1 MSTHSPHSM
10 QPQSGRRPD
19 RYSQA
24 SHATGLADT
33 ELSELSQ
40 GLLAPQASVSPKYLY
55 DTLGSKLFE
64 ALCLLPE
71 YYPTRTE
78 AAIFEARRS
87 EIAQAVPRQAVLI
100 DLGAGNCAK
109 AETLFEPLRPSH
121 YIAVDISADFVRSAL
136 RRLRP
141 RHPGIRMQALGQDF
155 SRGLELGDDVP
166 SRGRLFFY
174 PGSSLG
180 NFAPPEA
187 RRFLRGLKESTADAA
202 SLLLGVDLVK
212 DIEILQAAYDDAL
225 GVTSA
230 FNLNVLRNINRI
242 LGTDFD
248 MRHWQ
253 HIALF
258 NPTHSRVEMH
268 LQARH
273 DVLVSWNGH
282 SRRFSQGER
291 IHTENSYKYT
301 REGLAKLLEES
312 GWTAGEFWTDEAE
325 WFAVV
330 HARSESTH
338 P

>member
-1 MSTHSPHSM
+1 MHSPL
-10 QPQSGRRPD
+10 PTQSELPGGAGSL
-19 RYSQA
+19 SQA
-24 SHATGLADT
+24 STATGLAET
-33 ELSELSQ
+33 ELAELSQ

-64 ALCLLPE
+64 TLCLLPE

-78 AAIFEARRS
+78 AAIFEDRRL
-87 EIAQAVPRQAVLI
+87 EIARAVPRQAVLI

-109 AETLFEPLRPSH
+109 AEKLFEPLQPSH
-121 YIAVDISADFVRSAL
+121 YIAVDISADFLRSAL

-141 RHPGIRMQALGQDF
+141 RYPDIRMHALGQDF
-155 SRGLELGDDVP
+155 SRGLHLPDDVP

-187 RRFLRGLKESTADAA
+187 QRFLGGLKQTTAQPA

-212 DIEILQAAYDDAL
+212 DAEILNAAYDDAL
-225 GVTSA
+225 GLTSA
-230 FNLNVLRNINRI
+230 FNLNLLRNINRT

-248 MRHWQ
+248 VRHWQ
-253 HIALF
+253 HVAFF
-258 NPTHSRVEMH
+258 NPTHSRVEMY
-268 LQARH
+268 LQARQ
-273 DVLVSWNGH
+273 DVLVSWSGN
-282 SRRFSQGER
+282 RRHFNQGER

-301 REGLAKLLEES
+301 RESLSILLEES
-312 GWTAGEFWTDEAE
+312 GWTPSEFWTDDAE

-330 HARSESTH
+330 HARSTSTR